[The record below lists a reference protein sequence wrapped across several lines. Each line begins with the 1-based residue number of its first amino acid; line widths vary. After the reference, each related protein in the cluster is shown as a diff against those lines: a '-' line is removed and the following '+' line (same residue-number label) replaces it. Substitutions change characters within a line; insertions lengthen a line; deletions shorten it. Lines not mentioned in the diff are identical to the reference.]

1 LNPTDKLLLSALLP
15 TEASRERAR
24 RLIAE
29 NASEIDW
36 EAFER
41 RANFH
46 HTAALSRFNLGLAG
60 LSDRPPAQIRSEL
73 DEVSR
78 AWAARHLAYVSETSR
93 LVAALSGAGIVAL
106 PLKGAA
112 LMLGGYY
119 PQAGLRAA
127 LDIDLLVEPE
137 RLALAERV
145 AQDCGYAEIPGRRDV
160 RPRQR
165 LENERNHSW
174 PRRGPSGLILELHHR
189 AFHFAKGGRDFGF
202 DELLARAIRQ
212 KQDDHSSPLLPA
224 PSDLALHLVHHTI
237 VDLQSA
243 HAILRTL
250 ADLHFIFARAPQ
262 ACKES
267 FISSRTTPGNDE
279 NLWDKMASC
288 PTFSEEMEERA
299 RDLGFVGAVR
309 SAVQLLRLLEG
320 GTMIQLDE
328 AVKDGEVALLLE
340 TALMESPD
348 AMADAARL
356 FEYFDFSRRPIRRLG
371 DLFSLLFTSRAHLEH
386 LYGEPKR
393 GGVYLNYLRRPFDLM
408 KRFNWRSLSPA
419 TLRRVWK
426 LRRMSLNK
434 SN

>member
-1 LNPTDKLLLSALLP
+1 MLLNSTDKLLLSVTLP

-24 RLIAE
+24 RLIGG
-29 NASEIDW
+29 NAAEIDW
-36 EAFER
+36 RAFAR

-46 HTAALSRFNLGLAG
+46 HTAALARFNLALAG
-60 LSDRPPAQIRSEL
+60 LSDCPPAQVRSEL
-73 DEVSR
+73 DEISR
-78 AWAARHLAYVSETSR
+78 AWAARHLAYVSEAMR
-93 LVAALSGAGIVAL
+93 LVAALSDAGIVAL

-127 LDIDLLVEPE
+127 LDIDLLVEPG
-137 RLALAERV
+137 RLPLAEQV
-145 AQDCGYAEIPGRRDV
+145 AQECGYAEIPGRRDA

-165 LENERNHSW
+165 LENECNHSW

-202 DELLARAIRQ
+202 GELRGRATRQ
-212 KQDDHSSPLLPA
+212 KSDDQSSPLLPA

-262 ACKES
+262 AC
-267 FISSRTTPGNDE
+267 
-279 NLWDKMASC
+279 
-288 PTFSEEMEERA
+288 EEMEERA
-299 RDLGFVGAVR
+299 RDLGFAGAAQ
-309 SAVQLLRLLEG
+309 SAIQLLRSLEA
-320 GTMIQLDE
+320 GTMIRLE
-328 AVKDGEVALLLE
+328 EVARGGEIALLLE

-371 DLFSLLFTSRAHLEH
+371 NLFLLFFTSRAHLEH

>member
-1 LNPTDKLLLSALLP
+1 VLLNPTDKLLLSVLLP
-15 TEASRERAR
+15 TGASRERAR

-29 NASEIDW
+29 SASEIDW
-36 EAFER
+36 AAFAR

-46 HTAALSRFNLGLAG
+46 HTAALSRFNLALAG
-60 LSDRPPAQIRSEL
+60 LSDCPPAQVRSEL
-73 DEVSR
+73 DEISR
-78 AWAARHLAYVSETSR
+78 VWAARHLAYVSETAR
-93 LVAALSGAGIVAL
+93 LVAALGEAGIVAL

-127 LDIDLLVEPE
+127 LDIDLLVDPE
-137 RLALAERV
+137 WLALAEQV

-174 PRRGPSGLILELHHR
+174 PRRGSSGHGGLILELHHR

-202 DELLARAIRQ
+202 DDLLSHVSRRQ
-212 KQDDHSSPLLPA
+212 PGDLPSLLLPA
-224 PSDLALHLVHHTI
+224 PSDLALHLVHHTV

-262 ACKES
+262 
-267 FISSRTTPGNDE
+267 SR
-279 NLWDKMASC
+279 
-288 PTFSEEMEERA
+288 EEMEERA
-299 RDLGFVGAVR
+299 RQFGFGGAAQSAVR
-309 SAVQLLRLLEG
+309 ALRLLEE
-320 GTMIQLDE
+320 GTMLQLDE
-328 AVKDGEVALLLE
+328 AARDGEVALLLE

-348 AMADAARL
+348 LVADAARL

-371 DLFSLLFTSRAHLEH
+371 NLVSLLFTSRAHLGN
-386 LYGEPKR
+386 LYGEPRR

>member
-1 LNPTDKLLLSALLP
+1 VLLNPTDKLLLSALLP

-24 RLIAE
+24 QLMADS
-29 NASEIDW
+29 AAEIDW
-36 EAFER
+36 ETFAR

-46 HTAALSRFNLGLAG
+46 HISALSRFNLVRAG
-60 LSDRPPAQIRSEL
+60 LSDRLPAETQSEL
-73 DEVSR
+73 DKISR
-78 AWAARHLAYVSETSR
+78 EWAARHLAYVSETSR
-93 LVAALSGAGIVAL
+93 LVAALSDAGIVAL

-127 LDIDLLVEPE
+127 LDIDLLVEPG

-145 AQDCGYAEIPGRRDV
+145 AQNCGYAEIPGRRDA

-202 DELLARAIRQ
+202 DELRGRAIRQ
-212 KQDDHSSPLLPA
+212 RPDDQSSPLLP
-224 PSDLALHLVHHTI
+224 SQTDLAIHLVHHTI

-262 ACKES
+262 TCQ
-267 FISSRTTPGNDE
+267 
-279 NLWDKMASC
+279 
-288 PTFSEEMEERA
+288 EMEERA
-299 RDLGFVGAVR
+299 SDFGFVGAVQTTVR
-309 SAVQLLRLLEG
+309 LLRLLEE
-320 GTMIQLDE
+320 GTMSQLDE
-328 AVKDGEVALLLE
+328 VMKKGDVVMLLE
-340 TALMESPD
+340 TALMESPQ
-348 AMADAARL
+348 AVADAARL
-356 FEYFDFSRRPIRRLG
+356 FEYFDFSKDPIRKLG
-371 DLFSLLFTSRAHLEH
+371 NLFSLLFTSRAHLKH
-386 LYGEPKR
+386 LYGEPR
-393 GGVYLNYLRRPFDLM
+393 WGSLYLNYLRRPFDLM

-419 TLRRVWK
+419 TLWRVWR
-426 LRRMSLNK
+426 LRRISLNK
-434 SN
+434 RS

>member
-1 LNPTDKLLLSALLP
+1 MSPTDKLLLSALLP

-24 RLIAE
+24 QLIAE

-36 EAFER
+36 AAFTR

-46 HTAALSRFNLGLAG
+46 HTAALSRFNLALAG
-60 LSDRPPAQIRSEL
+60 LSDCPPAQFRSEL
-73 DEVSR
+73 DEISR
-78 AWAARHLAYVSETSR
+78 AWAARHLAYVSETAR
-93 LVAALSGAGIVAL
+93 LVAALSDAGIVAL

-127 LDIDLLVEPE
+127 LDIDLLVDPE
-137 RLALAERV
+137 RAPLAEQV
-145 AQDCGYAEIPGRRDV
+145 ARDCGYAEIPGRRDV

-189 AFHFAKGGRDFGF
+189 AFHFAKGARDFGF
-202 DELLARAIRQ
+202 DELLARARRRRP
-212 KQDDHSSPLLPA
+212 DDASSPLLPSPA
-224 PSDLALHLVHHTI
+224 DLALHLIHHTI

-250 ADLHFIFARAPQ
+250 ADLHFIFAREPQ
-262 ACKES
+262 
-267 FISSRTTPGNDE
+267 SR
-279 NLWDKMASC
+279 
-288 PTFSEEMEERA
+288 EEMKEQA
-299 RDLGFVGAVR
+299 RQLGFAGATQSAVR
-309 SAVQLLRLLEG
+309 LLRLLEE

-328 AVKDGEVALLLE
+328 AAPDGEIELLLE
-340 TALMESPD
+340 TALMESPGMV
-348 AMADAARL
+348 AEAARL
-356 FEYFDFSRRPIRRLG
+356 FEYLDFSRRPIKKLG
-371 DLFSLLFTSRAHLEH
+371 ALFSLLFTSRAHLEN

-393 GGVYLNYLRRPFDLM
+393 GSVYLNYLRRPFDLM

-419 TLRRVWK
+419 TMRRVWK

-434 SN
+434 TD